1 MSSFCS
7 SVLRTM
13 LALAF
18 ALTALAACG
27 GGGGGSGS
35 TPPVA
40 VEPDPTLPAVDLR
53 AVAAADPGSTLPAL
67 WHRGA
72 FMEIFVRSY
81 KDSDGDGVGDLR
93 GLIAQLDYLRELGIS
108 GIWLMPVTQS
118 QDRDHGYAV
127 ADYRAIEAQY
137 GSLAD
142 FDELLRQAHA
152 RGIGVIVDYVM
163 NHSAAAN
170 PLFVNARAAATNPY
184 RNWYLWQGVK
194 PNGWNIYGGDP
205 WRGSVGNYY
214 FAPFWDQMP
223 DFNLLNPAVV
233 AYHHDNLRFWLNRG
247 VDGFR
252 FDAVGNLVEAGPA
265 AWENQPENHTLL
277 RQARAVVDGYA
288 RRYLVCEGP
297 SDPVGYSTSC
307 GSAFAFQ
314 NTANLIAAAKADPG
328 AVRRVAEFPANAPTG
343 MASMLANHDS
353 FAGDRVYNQ
362 FGGNLAQYRLAA
374 ATYLLQPGTP
384 FIYYG
389 EEIGMARGSAGG
401 DPGLRTPMSWSASTA
416 NAGFTTGTPYRS
428 LSTNVSAFNVA
439 AQQADP
445 NSLLAFYKAMLALRK
460 AHPAIAAGTYDN
472 VSVNGSAMSFQR
484 RQGSEWV
491 LVAINYG
498 ISAGT
503 AAVGGLPAGAT
514 LASAYPAGGD
524 ALTADGSGAASVAMA
539 AQSVRVFSLR

>member
-1 MSSFCS
+1 MSTFRS

-18 ALTALAACG
+18 ALTALAAC

-460 AHPAIAAGTYDN
+460 AHPAIAAGSYDN

>member
-18 ALTALAACG
+18 ALTALAAC

-460 AHPAIAAGTYDN
+460 AHPAIAAGSYDN

-491 LVAINYG
+491 LVVINYG